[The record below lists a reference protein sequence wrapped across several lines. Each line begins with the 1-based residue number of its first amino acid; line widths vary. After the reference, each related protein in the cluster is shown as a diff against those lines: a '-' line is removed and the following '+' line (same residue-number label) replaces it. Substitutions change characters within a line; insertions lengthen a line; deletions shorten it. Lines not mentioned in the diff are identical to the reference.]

1 MLHVYSCLSVF
12 SINCLNKL
20 SLTKIEGQPRT
31 DNPEKPVTP
40 GNQERTI
47 QRNQQHRAHKT
58 QDKDKQKAKPQT
70 NVLDTA
76 TRKHIEIT

>member
-1 MLHVYSCLSVF
+1 MLYVYSCLSVF

-20 SLTKIEGQPRT
+20 SLTKIEGATKNGQSRETGNTGQPRT
-31 DNPEKPVTP
+31 DNPEKPATP
-40 GNQERTI
+40 G
-47 QRNQQHRAHKT
+47 A

-76 TRKHIEIT
+76 MRKHIEIT